1 MSGTGDKQDFDI
13 VAGASATSTRA
24 SESPTELADSPTV
37 RGTSSA
43 TPLTTAHDPSSATP
57 AAPAAGTAQ
66 PSLGVAADQP
76 GEAVE
81 RQARDNEATMT
92 ATKPGTT
99 PGAPLGEG
107 LAETENDVAGDGSL
121 RQSDTGDRMRGA
133 LESDLANM
141 GGGMPSRDGT
151 LAGLDE
157 TSGSDDL
164 SAQTHPDRDG
174 QMPG

>member
-1 MSGTGDKQDFDI
+1 MSGTGDKQDFDV
-13 VAGASATSTRA
+13 VAGASATSARE
-24 SESPTELADSPTV
+24 SESPSELADSPTV
-37 RGTSSA
+37 RGVGSA
-43 TPLTTAHDPSSATP
+43 AQLPGRDPSLATP
-57 AAPAAGTAQ
+57 AAPASGTDQ
-66 PSLGVAADQP
+66 PSLGVAATRS
-76 GEAVE
+76 GETIARQE
-81 RQARDNEATMT
+81 RASEATMT

-121 RQSDTGDRMRGA
+121 RQSGTGDRMRGA

-141 GGGMPSRDGT
+141 GGGVPSRDGT

-164 SAQTHPDRDG
+164 SAQTKPDRNG
-174 QMPG
+174 QLLG

>member
-13 VAGASATSTRA
+13 VAGASATSARE
-24 SESPTELADSPTV
+24 SEAPTELADSPTV
-37 RGTSSA
+37 RGVGSA
-43 TPLTTAHDPSSATP
+43 TPPVERDPSIATP
-57 AAPAAGTAQ
+57 AAPASGTEQ
-66 PSLGVAADQP
+66 PDLGVAATQS
-76 GEAVE
+76 GETIARQE
-81 RQARDNEATMT
+81 RDSEATMT

-107 LAETENDVAGDGSL
+107 LAETEGDVAGDGSL
-121 RQSDTGDRMRGA
+121 RQADTGDRMRGA
-133 LESDLANM
+133 MESDLADM
-141 GGGMPSRDGT
+141 GGGVPSCDGT

-164 SAQTHPDRDG
+164 SAQARPDRDG